1 MIKWSGIN
9 RPLVLLTFPT
19 ETSSASRTSRAPNRQ
34 TLWRTLASN
43 HLLPQLVIS
52 QSQDRDQI
60 HCGHSRFQVCPL
72 SLSHSKNPSTILQPE
87 YNISW
92 LFMQT
97 AISCQYFDGQEH
109 LEGFGQLKERRPSAG
124 LIDCNAALAQV
135 GTRSSVT
142 VGCFFNVD
150 YYGTAKLPRATYKL
164 ILRQNTDK

>member
-1 MIKWSGIN
+1 MG
-9 RPLVLLTFPT
+9 TF
-19 ETSSASRTSRAPNRQ
+19 
-34 TLWRTLASN
+34 
-43 HLLPQLVIS
+43 
-52 QSQDRDQI
+52 D
-60 HCGHSRFQVCPL
+60 FKYCPL
-72 SLSHSKNPSTILQPE
+72 SLSHSNKPSTSLQPE
-87 YNISW
+87 YDISS

-124 LIDCNAALAQV
+124 LIDCNATLAQV
-135 GTRSSVT
+135 GTRSS

>member
-1 MIKWSGIN
+1 MQKICESDKGCRQISLIGGKLIKWSGIN

-72 SLSHSKNPSTILQPE
+72 SLSHSRIKALFCNQNTIFL
-87 YNISW
+87 
-92 LFMQT
+92 
-97 AISCQYFDGQEH
+97 
-109 LEGFGQLKERRPSAG
+109 
-124 LIDCNAALAQV
+124 
-135 GTRSSVT
+135 
-142 VGCFFNVD
+142 CFFC
-150 YYGTAKLPRATYKL
+150 KLLFPAN
-164 ILRQNTDK
+164 ILMDRNTLKVLVN